1 MEEEEESDRSD
12 FNALLKLLVNHG
24 VECAKLVSGTST
36 ECVIGA
42 HQLLTE
48 HDILNYSCIDTS
60 AFITALF
67 VQELNAESDILFD
80 QVKGK
85 YENYEELMDES
96 FENMKCTWFSL
107 INDIGGHE
115 CNLIVISPDEIYFI
129 DYYMETKRDKLFRI
143 IKFNDIATAKDLI
156 DRALF
161 KQDEVAF
168 TKLFD
173 FQSTAEK
180 DRYGVETTCNIFDIT
195 ELPSFSRLQTLWEQS
210 LPILLDDFN
219 EMKANLEK
227 RKNLDK
233 FWSKFKKTSE
243 EYDFETEYNKIIAE
257 LEDKYYEYLDDILE
271 LSQYY
276 TVL

>member
-1 MEEEEESDRSD
+1 MFSDNSHSERE
-12 FNALLKLLVNHG
+12 L
-24 VECAKLVSGTST
+24 
-36 ECVIGA
+36 I
-42 HQLLTE
+42 QL
-48 HDILNYSCIDTS
+48 I
-60 AFITALF
+60 A
-67 VQELNAESDILFD
+67 Q
-80 QVKGK
+80 G
-85 YENYEELMDES
+85 DE
-96 FENMKCTWFSL
+96 
-107 INDIGGHE
+107 
-115 CNLIVISPDEIYFI
+115 
-129 DYYMETKRDKLFRI
+129 R
-143 IKFNDIATAKDLI
+143 
-156 DRALF
+156 
-161 KQDEVAF
+161 AF

-219 EMKANLEK
+219 EMKASLEK

-233 FWSKFKKTSE
+233 FWSTFKKTSE
-243 EYDFETEYNKIIAE
+243 KYDFETEYNKIVAE